1 MILPRYHVDTSGIP
15 AAGKGLYV
23 DEAVAAGQ
31 VLIAPDNVHTVW
43 PEARLRQ
50 YAEDSI
56 EVQSSVR
63 WFEDWYSLTPEWSDE
78 CYVNHAF
85 APTALWHLGFI
96 FALRELPA
104 GSEITVDYQLV
115 IGSAETLPFVDAAS
129 GRAITGLP
137 WSQALAQSTAQLA
150 TLFPPR

>member
-1 MILPRYHVDTSGIP
+1 MILPRYRIDISSIP
-15 AAGKGLYV
+15 AAGKGLYIE
-23 DEAVAAGQ
+23 EAVTAGQ

-43 PEARLRQ
+43 SEARLRQ
-50 YAEDSI
+50 HAEDSI

-96 FALRELPA
+96 FALRALPP
-104 GSEITVDYQLV
+104 GSEITMDYQLV
-115 IGSAETLPFVDAAS
+115 IGSGETLPFVDAAS

-137 WSQALAQSTAQLA
+137 WPQALAQSTAQLLA
-150 TLFPPR
+150 LFPLR